1 MFGWNNIEGGG
12 ACPHK
17 KMTEQTMPTIQIKD
31 ASDYVGQRVKIGA
44 WLRQKRGSGKMVFLQ
59 LRDGSGFFQGVVA
72 KADVSE
78 EVFETA
84 KELKQETSMYV
95 YGVIHE
101 DARSAFGY
109 EMKVDHIDIIGES
122 HDYPITPKEHG
133 TEFLFDERHLYL
145 RHLKPYATLKIR
157 NTIIAATY
165 EFFNKEGFIKLD
177 APLLTGSAPEGT
189 TELFET
195 DYFGQDAY
203 LSQTGQ
209 LYAEAGAMAFSKVF
223 TFGPAFRAEKSKTR
237 RHLTEFWMIEPE
249 MAFYD
254 QDASMAL
261 QERYVAFLI
270 EKVLEQNDQ
279 ELDMLG
285 RDKELL
291 RSYTQL
297 PFPRVSYDDA
307 ITLLQDNGFDV
318 EWGVDFGS
326 PEETFLANHFS
337 KPVFIVNFPKAIK
350 AFYMKRH
357 PEREDVVISA
367 DLLAPE
373 GYGEIIGGS
382 ERDTDY
388 DYLKQRIEEDGLGL
402 EEYSWYLDLRK
413 YGSVPHSG
421 FGLGLER
428 MVTFVTGE
436 EHIRE
441 AIPFPRM
448 THRLRP

>member
-1 MFGWNNIEGGG
+1 
-12 ACPHK
+12 
-17 KMTEQTMPTIQIKD
+17 MTEEIPKIKIID
-31 ASDYVGQRVKIGA
+31 AKNFVGKTVTIGA
-44 WLRQKRGSGKMVFLQ
+44 WLRQKRGSGKIAFLQ
-59 LRDGSGFFQGVVA
+59 LRDGTAFFQGVVA

-84 KELKQETSMYV
+84 KSLKQETSIYV
-95 YGVIHE
+95 TGEIHE
-101 DARSAFGY
+101 DARSSFGY
-109 EMKVDHIDIIGES
+109 EIAVSDIKVIGES

-145 RHLKPYATLKIR
+145 RHLKPFATLKIR
-157 NTIIAATY
+157 NTLVAATY
-165 EFFNKEGFIKLD
+165 EFFNKEGFTKLD
-177 APLLTGSAPEGT
+177 APVLTGSAPEGT

-195 DYFGQDAY
+195 DYFGEPAF

-209 LYAEAGAMAFSKVF
+209 LYAEAGAMAFGKVF
-223 TFGPAFRAEKSKTR
+223 TFGPTFRAEKSKTR

-249 MAFYD
+249 MAFMD
-254 QDASMAL
+254 QEESLKL
-261 QERYVAFLI
+261 QERYIAFLI
-270 EKVLEQNDQ
+270 SKVLENNDQ
-279 ELDMLG
+279 ELDILK
-285 RDKELL
+285 RDKDLL

-297 PFPRVSYDDA
+297 PYPRVSYDNA
-307 ITLLQDNGFDV
+307 VKLLQDNDFDV

-326 PEETFLANHFS
+326 PEETFLANHFA

-350 AFYMKRH
+350 PFYMKRH
-357 PEREDVVISA
+357 KTRDDIVVSA

-388 DYLKQRIEEDGLGL
+388 DYLKNEIEKLGL
-402 EEYSWYLDLRK
+402 NMDEYAWYLDLRK

-448 THRLRP
+448 TNRLRP

>member
-1 MFGWNNIEGGG
+1 
-12 ACPHK
+12 
-17 KMTEQTMPTIQIKD
+17 MTEEIPKIEIID
-31 ASDYVGQRVKIGA
+31 AKNFVGKTVTIGA
-44 WLRQKRGSGKMVFLQ
+44 WLRQKRGSGKIAFLQ
-59 LRDGSGFFQGVVA
+59 LRDGTAFFQGVVA

-84 KELKQETSMYV
+84 KSLKQETSIYV
-95 YGVIHE
+95 TGEIHE
-101 DARSAFGY
+101 DARSSFGY
-109 EMKVDHIDIIGES
+109 EMAVSDIKAIGES

-145 RHLKPYATLKIR
+145 RHLKPFATLKIR
-157 NTIIAATY
+157 NTLVAATY
-165 EFFNKEGFIKLD
+165 EFFNKEGFTKLD
-177 APLLTGSAPEGT
+177 APVLTGSAPEGT

-195 DYFGQDAY
+195 DYFGEPAF

-209 LYAEAGAMAFSKVF
+209 LYAEAGAMAFGKVF
-223 TFGPAFRAEKSKTR
+223 TFGPTFRAEKSKTR

-249 MAFYD
+249 MAFMD
-254 QDASMAL
+254 QEESLKL
-261 QERYVAFLI
+261 QERYIAFLI
-270 EKVLEQNDQ
+270 SKVLENNNQ
-279 ELDMLG
+279 ELDILK
-285 RDKELL
+285 RDKDLL

-297 PFPRVSYDDA
+297 PYPRVSYDDA
-307 ITLLQDNGFDV
+307 VKLLQDNDFDV

-326 PEETFLANHFS
+326 PEETFLANHFA

-350 AFYMKRH
+350 PFYMKRH
-357 PEREDVVISA
+357 KTRDDIVVSA

-388 DYLKQRIEEDGLGL
+388 DYLKNEIEKLGL
-402 EEYSWYLDLRK
+402 NMYEYAWYLDLRK

-448 THRLRP
+448 TNRLRP

>member
-1 MFGWNNIEGGG
+1 
-12 ACPHK
+12 
-17 KMTEQTMPTIQIKD
+17 MTEEIPKIKIID
-31 ASDYVGQRVKIGA
+31 AKNFVGKTVTIGA
-44 WLRQKRGSGKMVFLQ
+44 WLRQKRGSGKIAFLQ
-59 LRDGSGFFQGVVA
+59 LRDGTAFFQGVVA

-84 KELKQETSMYV
+84 KSLKQETSIYV
-95 YGVIHE
+95 TGEIHE
-101 DARSAFGY
+101 DARSSFGY
-109 EMKVDHIDIIGES
+109 EMAVSDIKVIGES

-145 RHLKPYATLKIR
+145 RHLKPFATLKIR
-157 NTIIAATY
+157 NTLVAATY
-165 EFFNKEGFIKLD
+165 EFFNKEGFTKLD
-177 APLLTGSAPEGT
+177 APVLTGSAPEGT

-195 DYFGQDAY
+195 DYFGEPAF

-209 LYAEAGAMAFSKVF
+209 LYAEAGAMAFGKVF
-223 TFGPAFRAEKSKTR
+223 TFGPTFRAEKSKTR

-249 MAFYD
+249 MTFMD
-254 QDASMAL
+254 QEESLKL
-261 QERYVAFLI
+261 QERYIAFLI
-270 EKVLEQNDQ
+270 SKVLENNDQ
-279 ELDMLG
+279 ELDILK
-285 RDKELL
+285 RDKDLL

-297 PFPRVSYDDA
+297 PYPRVSYDDA
-307 ITLLQDNGFDV
+307 VKLLQDNDFDV

-326 PEETFLANHFS
+326 PEETFLANHFA

-350 AFYMKRH
+350 PFYMKRH
-357 PEREDVVISA
+357 KTRDDIVVSA

-388 DYLKQRIEEDGLGL
+388 DYLKNEIEKLGL
-402 EEYSWYLDLRK
+402 NMDEYAWYLDLRK

-448 THRLRP
+448 TNRLRP

>member
-1 MFGWNNIEGGG
+1 
-12 ACPHK
+12 
-17 KMTEQTMPTIQIKD
+17 MTEEIPKIKIID
-31 ASDYVGQRVKIGA
+31 AKNFVGKTVTIGA
-44 WLRQKRGSGKMVFLQ
+44 WLRQKRGSGKIAFLQ
-59 LRDGSGFFQGVVA
+59 LRDGTAFFQGVVA

-84 KELKQETSMYV
+84 KSLKQETSIYV
-95 YGVIHE
+95 TGEIHE
-101 DARSAFGY
+101 DARSSFGY
-109 EMKVDHIDIIGES
+109 EMAVSDIKVIGES

-145 RHLKPYATLKIR
+145 RHLKPFATLKIR
-157 NTIIAATY
+157 NTLVAATY
-165 EFFNKEGFIKLD
+165 EFFNKEGFTKLD
-177 APLLTGSAPEGT
+177 APVLTGSAPEGT

-195 DYFGQDAY
+195 DYFGEPAF

-209 LYAEAGAMAFSKVF
+209 LYAEAGAMAFGKVF
-223 TFGPAFRAEKSKTR
+223 TFGPTFRAEKSKTR

-249 MAFYD
+249 MAFMD
-254 QDASMAL
+254 QEESLKL
-261 QERYVAFLI
+261 QERYIAFLI
-270 EKVLEQNDQ
+270 SKVLENNDQ
-279 ELDMLG
+279 ELDILK
-285 RDKELL
+285 RDKDLL

-297 PFPRVSYDDA
+297 PYPRESYDNA
-307 ITLLQDNGFDV
+307 VKLLQDNDFDV

-326 PEETFLANHFS
+326 PEETFLANHFA

-350 AFYMKRH
+350 PFYMKRH
-357 PEREDVVISA
+357 KTRDDIVVSA

-388 DYLKQRIEEDGLGL
+388 DYLKNEIEKLGL
-402 EEYSWYLDLRK
+402 NMDEYAWYLDLRK

-448 THRLRP
+448 TNRLRP

>member
-1 MFGWNNIEGGG
+1 
-12 ACPHK
+12 
-17 KMTEQTMPTIQIKD
+17 MTETEIPTIQIID
-31 ASDYVGQRVKIGA
+31 AKDYVGQTVRIGG
-44 WLRQKRGSGKMVFLQ
+44 WLRQKRGSGKIAFLQ
-59 LRDGSGFFQGVVA
+59 LRDGTAFFQGVVV
-72 KADVSE
+72 KADVPE
-78 EVFETA
+78 NVFETA
-84 KELKQETSMYV
+84 KELKQETSLYV
-95 YGVIHE
+95 TGEIHE
-101 DARSAFGY
+101 DSRSSFGY
-109 EMKVDHIDIIGES
+109 EMAVSDIQVIGAS
-122 HDYPITPKEHG
+122 QDYPITPKEHG

-145 RHLKPYATLKIR
+145 RHIKPFATLKIR
-157 NTIIAATY
+157 NTLIAATY
-165 EFFNKEGFIKLD
+165 EFFNQEGFIKLD

-195 DYFGQDAY
+195 DYFGQSAF

-209 LYAEAGAMAFSKVF
+209 LYAEAGAMAFGKVF

-249 MAFYD
+249 MAFMD
-254 QDASMAL
+254 QEASLAL
-261 QERYVAFLI
+261 QERYIAFLI
-270 EKVLEQNDQ
+270 NKVLEQNDQ
-279 ELDMLG
+279 ELDLLK

-307 ITLLQDNGFDV
+307 IKLLQDNDFDV
-318 EWGVDFGS
+318 QWGVDFGS

-337 KPVFIVNFPKAIK
+337 KPVFITNYPKEIK

-357 PEREDVVISA
+357 PSRDDVVICA

-388 DYLKQRIEEDGLGL
+388 DYLKARIKEEGMSLD
-402 EEYSWYLDLRK
+402 EYNWYLDLRK

-436 EHIRE
+436 DHIRE

-448 THRLRP
+448 MHRIRP